1 MGVRECVY
9 SGWMCRIGASTTREY
24 VYKGYVMTQD
34 FTGTITPLP
43 SVLHCSHV
51 WYLNIRIGCSD
62 HGTCMHIKCHTHTHT
77 NNAQ

>member
-24 VYKGYVMTQD
+24 VYKGYVDWVWMTQD

-43 SVLHCSHV
+43 SVLHCSAV
-51 WYLNIRIGCSD
+51 YVCVVF
-62 HGTCMHIKCHTHTHT
+62 KCTHRV
-77 NNAQ
+77 

>member
-24 VYKGYVMTQD
+24 VYKGYVDWVCMTQD

-51 WYLNIRIGCSD
+51 WY
-62 HGTCMHIKCHTHTHT
+62 
-77 NNAQ
+77 